1 MRLPQNQ
8 QSIPPQNTD
17 SMNFSDLSPRA
28 PGLIDQAC
36 YTNPNPTAVM
46 DYITNMPTTCGAKC
60 KNLKKSYALVG
71 LNLKDPGFFDCFCI
85 AVLPSLKYT
94 ASSRNCQ
101 TVCPDYTK
109 LACGGPKGAGFYSG
123 FASGYQ
129 ELVEE
134 EPEPVTVKTTER
146 LLRASV
152 LPEPHSSVYGLH
164 HDPTN
169 SMSAKMQVAKKVLRS
184 AACPETP
191 WLACGGSGVYSAFAS
206 GFQPTNPNPNPKT
219 TTTRTIAFTS
229 TIPIAKPSPSAPLQ
243 PTNIPA
249 PPPIP
254 QPQPEPQQPPPQ
266 PIPLPKPVPPQIKN
280 PVSTLEEIQTLVPP
294 TIPSS
299 KEATTLDVKNLQQ
312 LATAV
317 VSSTIKSQS
326 SPTAFFTTVSSVSIP
341 SSAISS
347 VFAAGPQPVYTTTTE
362 SKPMSESNPSAGMV
376 IGIVIG
382 ANDNESDVKS
392 LLSESST
399 KSQKKDFMPPI
410 DVLCDLMR
418 NSRKSKKTK
427 GDSSCAQ
434 EEPEK
439 IVRNSIEAQDLP
451 SPQTHIHTSWWKRSV
466 VDRLSRTEY
475 LYSSR
480 SWSINW
486 TVATGRDTYSGIHK
500 PIAEESVVTISQ
512 NGSNGSDEVVDLFDF
527 LDME

>member
-1 MRLPQNQ
+1 MLIAETDQIHHTAP
-8 QSIPPQNTD
+8 SAGTD
-17 SMNFSDLSPRA
+17 SQRSGVPVQIDWSRRDFSE
-28 PGLIDQAC
+28 QAC
-36 YTNPNPTAVM
+36 YLNPTQVSM
-46 DYITNMPTTCGAKC
+46 DFITTQPTLCLPKC
-60 KNLKKSYALVG
+60 KSLKKSYVLVG
-71 LNLKDPGFFDCFCI
+71 PNEYNPWYFDCACI
-85 AVLPSLKYT
+85 TTLPS
-94 ASSRNCQ
+94 
-101 TVCPDYTK
+101 
-109 LACGGPKGAGFYSG
+109 
-123 FASGYQ
+123 
-129 ELVEE
+129 
-134 EPEPVTVKTTER
+134 ER
-146 LLRASV
+146 Y
-152 LPEPHSSVYGLH
+152 SVY
-164 HDPTN
+164 
-169 SMSAKMQVAKKVLRS
+169 SYYCQ

-191 WLACGGSGVYSAFAS
+191 WLACGGSGVSSAFAS

-362 SKPMSESNPSAGMV
+362 LKPMSESNTSAGMV

-382 ANDNESDVKS
+382 VLF
-392 LLSESST
+392 LLLGVYCFYIRWTRHCRYIISVT
-399 KSQKKDFMPPI
+399 
-410 DVLCDLMR
+410 
-418 NSRKSKKTK
+418 
-427 GDSSCAQ
+427 
-434 EEPEK
+434 EK
-439 IVRNSIEAQDLP
+439 R
-451 SPQTHIHTSWWKRSV
+451 IHASHR
-466 VDRLSRTEY
+466 RPL
-475 LYSSR
+475 
-480 SWSINW
+480 
-486 TVATGRDTYSGIHK
+486 
-500 PIAEESVVTISQ
+500 
-512 NGSNGSDEVVDLFDF
+512 
-527 LDME
+527 